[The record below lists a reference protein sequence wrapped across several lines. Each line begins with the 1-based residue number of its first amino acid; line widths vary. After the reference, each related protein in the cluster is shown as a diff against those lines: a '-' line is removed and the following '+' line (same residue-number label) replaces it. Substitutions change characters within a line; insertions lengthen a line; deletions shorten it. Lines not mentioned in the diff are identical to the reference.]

1 MPSKK
6 KTAKKKADDVK
17 VDDDALEEENEDAKG
32 GCHDTDVLPS
42 CGETPAPQKLPQITV
57 ARLLNETQLGVSMHK
72 RITQQMTRLRTENP
86 EKFLRDT
93 CQCLLHVLLV
103 YKVRP
108 SSFTSFTWRGG
119 LFFFRRAFRCWSKE
133 IFPIIFNFFVSFFP
147 LFSHY
152 YQKAFQTTLSNKGKK
167 KS

>member
-1 MPSKK
+1 FFFFFFFVFFCVKIPTKKRTKNSFERKKERRERREMPSKK
-6 KTAKKKADDVK
+6 KTATKTKADDDVK
-17 VDDDALEEENEDAKG
+17 VVDDDALEENENAGCG
-32 GCHDTDVLPS
+32 G
-42 CGETPAPQKLPQITV
+42 TPAPQKLPQITV

-108 SSFTSFTWRGG
+108 SSSFTTQGG
-119 LFFFRRAFRCWSKE
+119 G
-133 IFPIIFNFFVSFFP
+133 SF
-147 LFSHY
+147 LLSSGFS
-152 YQKAFQTTLSNKGKK
+152 SRPR
-167 KS
+167 

>member
-42 CGETPAPQKLPQITV
+42 CGGTPAPQKLPQITV

-108 SSFTSFTWRGG
+108 SSFTSFTWGGVFSSFGG
-119 LFFFRRAFRCWSKE
+119 LFVVGPKRFF
-133 IFPIIFNFFVSFFP
+133 
-147 LFSHY
+147 
-152 YQKAFQTTLSNKGKK
+152 Q
-167 KS
+167 

>member
-108 SSFTSFTWRGG
+108 SSFTSFTCVGGVFSSFGG
-119 LFFFRRAFRCWSKE
+119 LFVVGPKRFF
-133 IFPIIFNFFVSFFP
+133 
-147 LFSHY
+147 
-152 YQKAFQTTLSNKGKK
+152 Q
-167 KS
+167 

>member
-6 KTAKKKADDVK
+6 KTAKKTKADDDVK
-17 VDDDALEEENEDAKG
+17 VVDDDALEENENAGCG
-32 GCHDTDVLPS
+32 G
-42 CGETPAPQKLPQITV
+42 TPAPQKLPQITV

-108 SSFTSFTWRGG
+108 SSSSSSSSFTQGG
-119 LFFFRRAFRCWSKE
+119 SFLLSSGFSSRPRC
-133 IFPIIFNFFVSFFP
+133 
-147 LFSHY
+147 
-152 YQKAFQTTLSNKGKK
+152 FQ
-167 KS
+167 

>member
-1 MPSKK
+1 MPP
-6 KTAKKKADDVK
+6 KTAKKSAASKADAVQIK
-17 VDDDALEEENEDAKG
+17 VDAPEENEDV
-32 GCHDTDVLPS
+32 GCHHTDHRAPR
-42 CGETPAPQKLPQITV
+42 GTPAPQKLPQITV

-108 SSFTSFTWRGG
+108 SSFTSFTWGG
-119 LFFFRRAFRCWSKE
+119 SFLLSAGFSLLVQRDFSNNFQFFC
-133 IFPIIFNFFVSFFP
+133 IFLSP
-147 LFSHY
+147 LF
-152 YQKAFQTTLSNKGKK
+152 TLLSEGVSNNVV
-167 KS
+167 

>member
-1 MPSKK
+1 MKIPTKKRTKNSFERKKERRGRREMPSKK
-6 KTAKKKADDVK
+6 KTAKKTKADDDVK
-17 VDDDALEEENEDAKG
+17 VVVDDDALEENENAGCG
-32 GCHDTDVLPS
+32 G
-42 CGETPAPQKLPQITV
+42 TPAPQKLPQITV

-108 SSFTSFTWRGG
+108 SSSFTTQGG
-119 LFFFRRAFRCWSKE
+119 GSFLLSSGFSSRPRC
-133 IFPIIFNFFVSFFP
+133 
-147 LFSHY
+147 
-152 YQKAFQTTLSNKGKK
+152 FQ
-167 KS
+167 

>member
-42 CGETPAPQKLPQITV
+42 CGGTPAPQKLPQITV

-119 LFFFRRAFRCWSKE
+119 LFFFRRAFRGSKE

>member
-6 KTAKKKADDVK
+6 KTAKTKADDVK
-17 VDDDALEEENEDAKG
+17 VDDDDALKEENENA

-42 CGETPAPQKLPQITV
+42 SSSCGGTPAPQKLPQITV

-108 SSFTSFTWRGG
+108 SSSSSFTTQGG
-119 LFFFRRAFRCWSKE
+119 GSFLLSSGFSSRPRC
-133 IFPIIFNFFVSFFP
+133 
-147 LFSHY
+147 
-152 YQKAFQTTLSNKGKK
+152 FQ
-167 KS
+167 

>member
-1 MPSKK
+1 MKIPTKKRTKNSFERKKERRERREMPSKK
-6 KTAKKKADDVK
+6 KTAKKTKADDDVK
-17 VDDDALEEENEDAKG
+17 VVVVDDDALEENENAKG
-32 GCHDTDVLPS
+32 
-42 CGETPAPQKLPQITV
+42 CGGTPAPQKLPQITV

-108 SSFTSFTWRGG
+108 SSSFTTQGG
-119 LFFFRRAFRCWSKE
+119 GSFLLSSGFSSRPRC
-133 IFPIIFNFFVSFFP
+133 
-147 LFSHY
+147 
-152 YQKAFQTTLSNKGKK
+152 FQ
-167 KS
+167 

>member
-6 KTAKKKADDVK
+6 KTAKTKADDVK
-17 VDDDALEEENEDAKG
+17 VDDDDALEENENA
-32 GCHDTDVLPS
+32 GCHDTDVMPSS
-42 CGETPAPQKLPQITV
+42 CGGTPAPQKLPQITV

-86 EKFLRDT
+86 KKFLRDT

-108 SSFTSFTWRGG
+108 SSSSFTQGG
-119 LFFFRRAFRCWSKE
+119 SFLLSGFSRPRC
-133 IFPIIFNFFVSFFP
+133 
-147 LFSHY
+147 
-152 YQKAFQTTLSNKGKK
+152 FQ
-167 KS
+167 

>member
-6 KTAKKKADDVK
+6 KTAKKTKADDDVK
-17 VDDDALEEENEDAKG
+17 VVVDDDALEENENAKG
-32 GCHDTDVLPS
+32 
-42 CGETPAPQKLPQITV
+42 CGGTPAPQKLPQITV

-108 SSFTSFTWRGG
+108 SSSKSSFTTQGG
-119 LFFFRRAFRCWSKE
+119 
-133 IFPIIFNFFVSFFP
+133 VSF
-147 LFSHY
+147 LLSSGFS
-152 YQKAFQTTLSNKGKK
+152 SRPR
-167 KS
+167 

>member
-6 KTAKKKADDVK
+6 KTAKKTKADDDVK
-17 VDDDALEEENEDAKG
+17 VVVDDDALEENENAGCG
-32 GCHDTDVLPS
+32 G
-42 CGETPAPQKLPQITV
+42 TPAPQKLPQITV

-108 SSFTSFTWRGG
+108 SSSSFTQGG
-119 LFFFRRAFRCWSKE
+119 SFLLSGFSRPRC
-133 IFPIIFNFFVSFFP
+133 
-147 LFSHY
+147 
-152 YQKAFQTTLSNKGKK
+152 FQ
-167 KS
+167 

>member
-6 KTAKKKADDVK
+6 TTAKKTKADDDDVK
-17 VDDDALEEENEDAKG
+17 VVVENDDDDDALKEENDENAKG
-32 GCHDTDVLPS
+32 
-42 CGETPAPQKLPQITV
+42 CGGTPAPQKLPQITV

-108 SSFTSFTWRGG
+108 SSKSFTTQGG
-119 LFFFRRAFRCWSKE
+119 G
-133 IFPIIFNFFVSFFP
+133 SF
-147 LFSHY
+147 LLSSGFS
-152 YQKAFQTTLSNKGKK
+152 SRPR
-167 KS
+167 

>member
-42 CGETPAPQKLPQITV
+42 CGGTPAPQKLPQITV

-108 SSFTSFTWRGG
+108 SSFTSFTCVFGG
-119 LFFFRRAFRCWSKE
+119 SFLLSAGFSLVQRDFSNNFQFFC
-133 IFPIIFNFFVSFFP
+133 IFLSP
-147 LFSHY
+147 LF
-152 YQKAFQTTLSNKGKK
+152 TLSEGVSNNVV
-167 KS
+167 

>member
-6 KTAKKKADDVK
+6 KTATKTKADDDVK
-17 VDDDALEEENEDAKG
+17 VVDDDALEENENAGCG
-32 GCHDTDVLPS
+32 G
-42 CGETPAPQKLPQITV
+42 TPAPQKLPQITV

-108 SSFTSFTWRGG
+108 SSFKYVVYVCVWGVFSSFGG
-119 LFFFRRAFRCWSKE
+119 LFVGPKRFF
-133 IFPIIFNFFVSFFP
+133 
-147 LFSHY
+147 
-152 YQKAFQTTLSNKGKK
+152 Q
-167 KS
+167 